1 MCYKRIMT
9 NTLTPTNQE
18 WLEQQV
24 KEGTFSSEDEALNMA
39 VETLKSIQTDD
50 LSWAKPYIDEA
61 RQEIA
66 DGKALDAAPVIAWLR
81 ERAAR

>member
-1 MCYKRIMT
+1 MT
-9 NTLTPTNQE
+9 NTLTPTNQK

-24 KEGTFSSEDEALNMA
+24 KEGAFSSEDEALNMA
-39 VETLKSIQTDD
+39 VETLKSILIDD
-50 LSWAKPYIDEA
+50 LSWARPYIDEA

-66 DGKALDAAPVIAWLR
+66 DGKVLDAAPVIAWLR

>member
-1 MCYKRIMT
+1 MT

-50 LSWAKPYIDEA
+50 LAWAKPYIDEA
-61 RQEIA
+61 RKEVA
-66 DGKALDAAPVIAWLR
+66 AGNVSDATPFIEELR
-81 ERAAR
+81 NYKVR

>member
-1 MCYKRIMT
+1 MT

-39 VETLKSIQTDD
+39 VDTLKSIQTDD
-50 LSWAKPYIDEA
+50 LAWAKPDIEEA

>member
-1 MCYKRIMT
+1 MT

-39 VETLKSIQTDD
+39 VDTLKSIQTDD
-50 LSWAKPYIDEA
+50 LAWAKPYIDEA